1 MTTRQRQTG
10 ALFATAFAVLLLAF
24 PVLAVKGGK
33 TPNPNNGHGK
43 VTAISATS
51 ITVTPKKGEAKTFT
65 ITPATKITLD
75 GQPVTAADDAGLMGK
90 HTHVK
95 SKDGTTAKKI
105 VARTHP
111 KKGKRGKGGK
121 KQPIAPAPT
130 L

>member
-1 MTTRQRQTG
+1 MTTRQRQMG
-10 ALFATAFAVLLLAF
+10 ALFATAFAVVLLAF
-24 PVLAVKGGK
+24 PALAAKGGK

-65 ITPATKITLD
+65 ITPDTTITLD
-75 GQPVTAADDAGLMGK
+75 GQAVMAADDASLMGK
-90 HTHVK
+90 HAHVK
-95 SKDGTTAKKI
+95 SKDGTTANKI
-105 VARTHP
+105 VV
-111 KKGKRGKGGK
+111 KKHDKKGKGGK

>member
-1 MTTRQRQTG
+1 MTTRQRQMA

-24 PVLAVKGGK
+24 PALAAKGGK

-43 VTAISATS
+43 ITAVSATS
-51 ITVTPKKGEAKTFT
+51 ITVTPKKGDAKTFT
-65 ITPATKITLD
+65 ITPDTKVTLD
-75 GQPVTAADDAGLMGK
+75 DKPATAADLAVGQ
-90 HTHVK
+90 HAHVK

-105 VARTHP
+105 VSRTHP
-111 KKGKRGKGGK
+111 KAGKKGKGGK